1 MRSVRE
7 RIARWLFPFGSVRP
21 ILCGVCRGMRY
32 EVGPGIGA
40 TFCFGGDGF
49 HHRYYAGVIQ
59 PGMKVWDVG
68 ANTGQSLLAFGRLVG
83 RGGSVSS
90 FEPVQELA
98 ELAQRQARLNDL
110 EHVQVHCVAAGSED
124 GFFEFEFNPT
134 APTQGKLSQVEREYK
149 ICGASLRKVRVVAL
163 DSFALAE
170 DLPKPDFLKI
180 DVEGAGAAVLQG
192 ARCLLEEV
200 GPTIFME
207 LHGPE
212 ERHAINELGN
222 FGYTFSGLAGNRI
235 TNPIETW
242 CSPILCQRA

>member
-1 MRSVRE
+1 
-7 RIARWLFPFGSVRP
+7 
-21 ILCGVCRGMRY
+21 VCRGMRY

-40 TFCFGGDGF
+40 TFCLGGEAF
-49 HHRYYAGVIQ
+49 HHGFYAQVLR
-59 PGMKVWDVG
+59 PGMHVWDVG

-83 RGGSVSS
+83 QSGSVNS
-90 FEPVQELA
+90 FEPVLELA

-124 GFFEFEFNPT
+124 GFLEFEFNPT
-134 APTQGKLSQVEREYK
+134 APTQGKLSNVEREYK

-180 DVEGAGAAVLQG
+180 DVEGAGAAVLRG
-192 ARCLLEEV
+192 ARCLLEEF

-222 FGYTFSGLAGNRI
+222 LGYTFRNLAENRI